1 MFVIGACALLFVTS
15 MLAGPPTG
23 AGALPFSGADNN
35 EVGAMG
41 GLVVAEPP
49 SLGRMSSGG
58 GGIAAMVSV
67 VLLVTE

>member
-23 AGALPFSGADNN
+23 ALPFSGADNN

-41 GLVVAEPP
+41 GLVVAELP
-49 SLGRMSSGG
+49 SLGRISSGG
-58 GGIAAMVSV
+58 GGMAAMVSV